1 LRQEEKEDK
10 EGENSRFDG
19 DFEDNKKESTLLSSL
34 IRSAIS
40 RPSAT
45 QNQLH
50 AKHIRESKETKQE
63 KVRTKLFRLY

>member
-1 LRQEEKEDK
+1 LRQEEEEDK